1 MKNKIFHK
9 GFYLDTLKRI
19 KGFAIIAAVISVV
32 YSAISAILVLTSYT
46 SALSSKQF
54 FEVEIISF
62 LDMAPMSGFF
72 AVFVAP
78 IMTIYAFS
86 YLFKRNESDFFE
98 ILPIKRGSMAFTG
111 IVSVLSV
118 IAASTIGSAL
128 IYIVITIPCIGNYY
142 TIDFVNFALEILGM
156 LIASAIGSAVTTVAI
171 SVTGTFASGALTAIA
186 LLITPRILM
195 GFFTDTLKMLNPTLV
210 EGKIIPLFNNSIN
223 LYYSFLKSQFVAR
236 ENVWNYIYSSLL
248 SVAAIIIAILLMT
261 KRGSEWTTQSFVKNT
276 PRHVF
281 SIMLSLIPATF
292 AIQCLLDFENVGI
305 WGIVLLVVAIIVF
318 CVSEKVSLS
327 KGEKNHG
334 GILAFVV
341 LLSVTLLWFGAVK
354 LVDKELSS
362 YSPNADDI
370 DYVSVVYAEGDDD
383 WFSDLYEDK
392 YRTYDQ
398 YVAMRAENIEI
409 RDENVK
415 KIIAAALKEKN
426 DDSSADM
433 LPVMVKISVDG
444 KISYRKLYVTSDD
457 YAKID
462 NALFANSEYDE
473 LWMNLSEGAMYP
485 HTYVGGVY
493 IYADTLGDVLTTMEH
508 EIREYGIDVYRNGV
522 YSKYTIDYTVYYRGE
537 KYNITVYVYDY
548 MTETI
553 KKLDEA
559 RKVVAENELS
569 EMKSILDSAISSDHD
584 FEVSVNCYG
593 DDAYY
598 YLYLSKSD
606 VDFDEFSTDLY
617 GIVSSDSCDGYY
629 NQISIL
635 ISEGGI
641 FGKTYYYTF
650 AINPDVTPEE
660 IDAFFVKYGYVPVE

>member
-19 KGFAIIAAVISVV
+19 KGFATISAVISMV

-62 LDMAPMSGFF
+62 LDMASMSGFF

-78 IMTIYAFS
+78 LMTIYAFS

-98 ILPIKRGSMAFTG
+98 ILPIKRSAMAFTG

-128 IYIVITIPCIGNYY
+128 IYIIITIPCIGNYY
-142 TIDFVNFALEILGM
+142 TIDFVNFALEILGI

-195 GFFTDTLKMLNPTLV
+195 GFFTNTLKMLNSTLV
-210 EGKIIPLFNNSIN
+210 EGKIIPLFNSSIN
-223 LYYSFLKSQFVAR
+223 LYYSFLKNQFVAR
-236 ENVWNYIYSSLL
+236 ENVWNYIYSFLL
-248 SVAAIIIAILLMT
+248 CVVAIIVAILLMT
-261 KRGSEWTTQSFVKNT
+261 KRGSEWTTQSYAKNT

-281 SIMLSLIPATF
+281 SVMLSLIPTTF

-318 CVSEKVSLS
+318 CVAEKVSLS

-334 GILAFVV
+334 GILAFVALV
-341 LLSVTLLWFGAVK
+341 AIAVLWFGAIK
-354 LVDKELSS
+354 MVDEKLSS
-362 YSPNADDI
+362 YSPDADDI
-370 DYVSVVYAEGDDD
+370 DYVSIVYAEGDDD

-493 IYADTLGDVLTTMEH
+493 IYADTLGDVLDTMEK
-508 EIREYGIDVYRNGV
+508 EIREYGIDAYRDGV

-553 KKLDEA
+553 KKLDKA

-569 EMKSILDSAISSDHD
+569 EMKSILNSAISSDHD

-598 YLYLSKSD
+598 YLYVNKSE
-606 VDFDEFSTDLY
+606 VDFSEFTNDLY
-617 GIVSSDSCDGYY
+617 RIVSSDSREGYY

-635 ISEGGI
+635 ISDTSI
-641 FGKTYYYTF
+641 FGKSYYYTF

>member
-62 LDMAPMSGFF
+62 LDMAPMSGLF
-72 AVFVAP
+72 AVLVAP
-78 IMTIYAFS
+78 IMTLSAFS

-128 IYIVITIPCIGNYY
+128 IYIIITIPCIGNYY
-142 TIDFVNFALEILGM
+142 TIDFVNFALEILGI

-195 GFFTDTLKMLNPTLV
+195 GFFTNTLKMLNSTLV
-210 EGKIIPLFNNSIN
+210 EGKIIPLFNSSIN
-223 LYYSFLKSQFVAR
+223 LYYSFLKNQFVAR
-236 ENVWNYIYSSLL
+236 ENVWNYIYSFLL
-248 SVAAIIIAILLMT
+248 CVVASIVAILLMT
-261 KRGSEWTTQSFVKNT
+261 KRGSEWTTQSYVKNT

-281 SIMLSLIPATF
+281 SVMLSLIPTTF

-318 CVSEKVSLS
+318 CVAEKVSLS

-334 GILAFVV
+334 GILAFVA
-341 LLSVTLLWFGAVK
+341 LVTIAVLWFGAIK
-354 LVDKELSS
+354 MVDEKLSS
-362 YSPNADDI
+362 YSPDADDI
-370 DYVSVVYAEGDDD
+370 DYVSIVYAEGDDD

-493 IYADTLGDVLTTMEH
+493 IYADTLGDVLDTMEK
-508 EIREYGIDVYRNGV
+508 EIREYGIDAYRDGV

-569 EMKSILDSAISSDHD
+569 EMKSILNSAISSDHD

-598 YLYLSKSD
+598 YLYINKSE
-606 VDFDEFSTDLY
+606 VDFAEFTKDLCR
-617 GIVSSDSCDGYY
+617 IVSSDSREGYY

-635 ISEGGI
+635 ISDTSI
-641 FGKTYYYTF
+641 FGKSYYYTF

>member
-19 KGFAIIAAVISVV
+19 KGLAIISAVISVI

-62 LDMAPMSGFF
+62 LDMASTSGI
-72 AVFVAP
+72 FVVLITP
-78 IMTIYAFS
+78 VMTLCAFS
-86 YLFKRNESDFFE
+86 YLFRRNESDFFE
-98 ILPIKRGSMAFTG
+98 ILPINRGTMAFTG

-118 IAASTIGSAL
+118 VAASTIGSAL

-142 TIDFVNFALEILGM
+142 TIDFVNSALEILAI
-156 LIASAIGSAVTTVAI
+156 LIASAIGSAVTTIAI
-171 SVTGTFASGALTAIA
+171 SVTGTFVSGALTATA
-186 LLITPRILM
+186 LLIIPRILM

-236 ENVWNYIYSSLL
+236 ENVWNYVYSLLL
-248 SVAAIIIAILLMT
+248 SVVAIIVSILLMT
-261 KRGSEWTTQSFVKNT
+261 KRGSEWTTQSYVKNA

-292 AIQCLLDFENVGI
+292 AVQCLLDFENTGI
-305 WGIVLLVVAIIVF
+305 WGFVLLAVSVIVF

-334 GILAFVV
+334 GAFAFIVLVVVV
-341 LLSVTLLWFGAVK
+341 LLWLCAVK
-354 LVDKELSS
+354 FVDKELSS
-362 YSPNADDI
+362 YSPDSDDI

-383 WFSDLYEDK
+383 WFSDFYEDK

-398 YVAMRAENIEI
+398 YVAMRAESIEI

-415 KIIAAALKEKN
+415 KIISNALREKN
-426 DDSSADM
+426 YDSSGDVV
-433 LPVMVKISVDG
+433 PIVVKISVDG
-444 KISYRKLYVTSDD
+444 KISYRNLYVTLDD

-462 NALFANSEYDE
+462 NALCANPEYDE
-473 LWMNLSEGAMYP
+473 LWMNLSDGALYP

-493 IYADTLGDVLTTMEH
+493 IYADTLGDVLTTMEK
-508 EIREYGIDVYRNGV
+508 EIREHGIDAYRNGI
-522 YSKYTIDYTVYYRGE
+522 YSEYTIDYTVYYRGE
-537 KYNITVYVYDY
+537 KYNITVSVYDY

-559 RKVVAENELS
+559 RKAVAENELS
-569 EMKSILDSAISSDHD
+569 EMKAILNSAISSDND
-584 FEVSVNCYG
+584 FEVSVNCYT
-593 DDAYY
+593 DSAYY
-598 YLYLSKSD
+598 YVSVNNTD
-606 VDFDEFSTDLY
+606 VDLGEFTKGLY

-635 ISEGGI
+635 ISESGI
-641 FGKTYYYTF
+641 FGKSYYYTF
-650 AINPDVTPEE
+650 AIDEDVTQEE
-660 IDAFFVKYGYVPVE
+660 LSAFFTKYGYEPVE

>member
-98 ILPIKRGSMAFTG
+98 ILPIKRSAMAFSG
-111 IVSVLSV
+111 IVAVLSV

-142 TIDFVNFALEILGM
+142 TIDFVNFALEILGI

-171 SVTGTFASGALTAIA
+171 SVTGTFASGTLTAIA

-248 SVAAIIIAILLMT
+248 FVAAIIIAILLMT

-281 SIMLSLIPATF
+281 SVMLSLIPATF

-318 CVSEKVSLS
+318 CVAEKVSLS

-383 WFSDLYEDK
+383 WFSDFYEDK

-415 KIIAAALKEKN
+415 KIIANALREKN

-493 IYADTLGDVLTTMEH
+493 IYADTLGDVLDTMEK
-508 EIREYGIDVYRNGV
+508 EIREYGIDAYRDGV
-522 YSKYTIDYTVYYRGE
+522 YSKYTIDYTAYYRGE

-598 YLYLSKSD
+598 YLYVNKSE
-606 VDFDEFSTDLY
+606 VDFSEFTNDLY
-617 GIVSSDSCDGYY
+617 RIVSSDSREGYY

-635 ISEGGI
+635 ISDTSI
-641 FGKTYYYTF
+641 FGKSYYYTF

>member
-19 KGFAIIAAVISVV
+19 KGFATISAVISMV

-62 LDMAPMSGFF
+62 LDMASMSGFF

-78 IMTIYAFS
+78 LMTIYAFS

-98 ILPIKRGSMAFTG
+98 ILPIKRSAMAFTG

-128 IYIVITIPCIGNYY
+128 TYIIITIPCIGNYY
-142 TIDFVNFALEILGM
+142 TIDFVNFALEILGI

-195 GFFTDTLKMLNPTLV
+195 GFFTNTLKMLNSTLV
-210 EGKIIPLFNNSIN
+210 EGKIIPLFNSSIN
-223 LYYSFLKSQFVAR
+223 LYYSFLKNQFVAR
-236 ENVWNYIYSSLL
+236 ENVWNYIYSFLL
-248 SVAAIIIAILLMT
+248 CVVAIIVAILLMT
-261 KRGSEWTTQSFVKNT
+261 KRGSEWTTQSYAKNT

-281 SIMLSLIPATF
+281 SVMLSLIPTTF

-318 CVSEKVSLS
+318 CVAEKVSLS

-334 GILAFVV
+334 GILAFVALV
-341 LLSVTLLWFGAVK
+341 AIAVLWFGAIK
-354 LVDKELSS
+354 MVDEKLSS
-362 YSPNADDI
+362 YSPDADDI
-370 DYVSVVYAEGDDD
+370 DYVSIVYAEGDDD

-493 IYADTLGDVLTTMEH
+493 IYADTLGDVLDTMEK
-508 EIREYGIDVYRNGV
+508 EIREYGIDAYRDGV

-569 EMKSILDSAISSDHD
+569 EMKSILNSAISSDHD

-598 YLYLSKSD
+598 YLYVNKSE
-606 VDFDEFSTDLY
+606 VDFSEFTNDLY
-617 GIVSSDSCDGYY
+617 RIVSSDSREGYY

-635 ISEGGI
+635 ISDTSI
-641 FGKTYYYTF
+641 FGKSYYYTF

>member
-19 KGFAIIAAVISVV
+19 KGFAIIVAVISVV

-62 LDMAPMSGFF
+62 LDMAPMSGLF
-72 AVFVAP
+72 AVLVAP
-78 IMTIYAFS
+78 IMTLSAFS

-98 ILPIKRGSMAFTG
+98 ILPIKRGSMAFSG

-118 IAASTIGSAL
+118 IVASTIGSAL

-362 YSPNADDI
+362 YSPDADDI
-370 DYVSVVYAEGDDD
+370 DYVSIVYAEGDDD

-444 KISYRKLYVTSDD
+444 QISYRKLYVTSDD

-508 EIREYGIDVYRNGV
+508 EIREYGIDAYRNGA

-650 AINPDVTPEE
+650 AIDPDVTPEE

>member
-318 CVSEKVSLS
+318 CVAEKVSLS

>member
-281 SIMLSLIPATF
+281 SVMLSLIPATF

-318 CVSEKVSLS
+318 CVAEKVSLS

>member
-62 LDMAPMSGFF
+62 LDMAPMSGLF
-72 AVFVAP
+72 AVLVAP

-98 ILPIKRGSMAFTG
+98 ILPIKRSAMAFSG
-111 IVSVLSV
+111 IVAVLSV

-281 SIMLSLIPATF
+281 SVMLSLIPATF

-318 CVSEKVSLS
+318 CVAEKVSLS

-383 WFSDLYEDK
+383 WFSDFYEDK

-415 KIIAAALKEKN
+415 KIIANALREKN

-493 IYADTLGDVLTTMEH
+493 IYADTLGDVLDTMEK
-508 EIREYGIDVYRNGV
+508 EIREYGIDAYRDGV

-650 AINPDVTPEE
+650 AIDPNVTPEE
-660 IDAFFVKYGYVPVE
+660 INAFFVKYGYVPVE